1 MGMTTVVVV
10 VGGVVVVDETVVVVV
25 AGGVVVVVVV
35 AGGVVV
41 VVDPKVVVV
50 VDAAEQV
57 GTEMELSS
65 SVTAPFLA
73 SARPDTEAPVLRV
86 IDVKARM
93 VPEKLLVVPR
103 VALDPTCQNT
113 LQAFAPFSNRT
124 VLPDPVI
131 SVEPAWKMNTEL
143 GSPPPFRVTVPVRD
157 MPAALW

>member
-10 VGGVVVVDETVVVVV
+10 VGGVVVVV
-25 AGGVVVVVVV
+25 AGGVVVVVV
-35 AGGVVV
+35 AGVVVV

-65 SVTAPFLA
+65 SVTAPFLV

-93 VPEKLLVVPR
+93 VPEKLLVVPS
-103 VALDPTCQNT
+103 VADVPTCQKT
-113 LQAFAPFSNRT
+113 LHA
-124 VLPDPVI
+124 
-131 SVEPAWKMNTEL
+131 
-143 GSPPPFRVTVPVRD
+143 
-157 MPAALW
+157 